1 MGARRIRREQRA
13 FDMARSR
20 RENGERKTAE
30 RARRRTRML
39 ELLKGGK
46 LPYTPSVMSWL
57 SAELDKPSTKIV
69 QADVEK
75 LLRPK

>member
-1 MGARRIRREQRA
+1 
-13 FDMARSR
+13 
-20 RENGERKTAE
+20 
-30 RARRRTRML
+30 ML

-75 LLRPK
+75 LLNPK